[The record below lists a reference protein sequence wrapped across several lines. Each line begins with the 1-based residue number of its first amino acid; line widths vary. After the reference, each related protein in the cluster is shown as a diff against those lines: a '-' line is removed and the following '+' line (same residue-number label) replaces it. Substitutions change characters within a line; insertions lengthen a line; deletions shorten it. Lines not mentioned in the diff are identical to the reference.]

1 MSATRLRG
9 LSNVAD
15 LSRTDREAV
24 DRVLEL
30 ADNLEGLVIVR
41 RPERPR
47 GLDNFVGSDLKIRDL
62 SNILLDLIKAH
73 DDPKALDLTVLSQ
86 TAMDLL
92 REKDPKA
99 LPTDAILPGK
109 RGANLPVSAPTLG
122 QLLRLAA
129 IQQTENQ
136 ERVIWDDGLNQLM
149 VHVGRIRAVVNEGRI
164 RVDIPVTADGLRE
177 TMQVPFAVGS
187 PNRPSGMVMATS
199 DRPVGNETVA
209 RIWGTALIAL
219 AHNALLSAIENLAGA
234 SGWDVRKQPL
244 VPRAI
249 IARNRSLT
257 IESSAGF
264 VFREG
269 GK

>member
-1 MSATRLRG
+1 LRG

-30 ADNLEGLVIVR
+30 ADNLDGLVIVR
-41 RPERPR
+41 RPDRPR
-47 GLDNFVGSDLKIRDL
+47 GLDSFVGSDLKIRDL
-62 SNILLDLIKAH
+62 SNILLDLIKAN
-73 DDPKALDLTVLSQ
+73 DDPKALDLTVLTR

-109 RGANLPVSAPTLG
+109 RGANLPVSAPTIS
-122 QLLRLAA
+122 QLLQLAA
-129 IQQTENQ
+129 IEQSENQ
-136 ERVIWDDGLNQLM
+136 KRVIWDDGLNQLM
-149 VHVGRIRAVVNEGRI
+149 VHIGGMKAVVTEGRI

-177 TMQVPFAVGS
+177 TMQVPLAVGS
-187 PNRPSGMVMATS
+187 PNRLSGMVMATS

-234 SGWDVRKQPL
+234 SGWDDRKQPL

-249 IARNRSLT
+249 IARNGSLT
-257 IESSAGF
+257 IESSAEF
-264 VFREG
+264 VFKEG
-269 GK
+269 RK